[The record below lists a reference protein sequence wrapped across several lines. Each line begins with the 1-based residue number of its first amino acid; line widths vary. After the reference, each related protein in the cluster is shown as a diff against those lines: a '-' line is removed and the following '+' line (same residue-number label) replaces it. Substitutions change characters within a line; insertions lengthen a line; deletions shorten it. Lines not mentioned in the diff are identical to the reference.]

1 MSWQQLTLTLPSDSE
16 IGTQVFPAAQ
26 NYHCSGKKSSSYL
39 LVTSSTLAIDCEDR
53 NKTEKYVQKKN
64 KGLLLQGKC

>member
-16 IGTQVFPAAQ
+16 IGTQVFPAVQ
-26 NYHCSGKKSSSYL
+26 NYHCSSKKSSSYL
-39 LVTSSTLAIDCEDR
+39 LVTSTLAMDCEDR

-64 KGLLLQGKC
+64 KELLLQGKC